1 MRTIRA
7 KQPEQVGAHVR
18 SGATRMVG
26 RPARGPGNVRQCS
39 FQGGTAWRRAESN
52 AAMRATLLCVL
63 LLWGLSARA
72 EDRVAAARQNQ
83 ARVLSELFAQ
93 AGVAYPPGELYLRA
107 FKHERELEVWAG
119 ARGKPLTKVK
129 TYPFCAASG
138 ELGPKRREGDLQ
150 VPEGFYTIDLFNPRS
165 AFHLSIR
172 VSYPN
177 ESDRILGRRPL
188 GGAIMVH
195 GNCVSIGCIAI
206 EDGPIEELYLMT
218 LDAKGKMGRN
228 VPIHIFPRR
237 MDAEGLA
244 ALEQLPQAKGNEALV
259 TFWKGLEPGFRH
271 FEETKRPPR
280 VTVDGKTGAYRVK
293 PGR

>member
-1 MRTIRA
+1 MRT
-7 KQPEQVGAHVR
+7 VFLG
-18 SGATRMVG
+18 
-26 RPARGPGNVRQCS
+26 
-39 FQGGTAWRRAESN
+39 F
-52 AAMRATLLCVL
+52 LLTYSVVA
-63 LLWGLSARA
+63 GA

-83 ARVLSELFAQ
+83 AQVLPALFTA
-93 AGVAYPPGELYLRA
+93 AGVAWPPTELYLRA

-119 ARGKPLTKVK
+119 AAGKPLVKVK
-129 TYPFCAASG
+129 TYAFCAASG
-138 ELGPKRREGDLQ
+138 ELGPKRQEGDLQ

-165 AFHLSIR
+165 AYHLSIR

-218 LDAKGKMGRN
+218 LEAKRKMGRD

-237 MDAEGLA
+237 LNAEGLA
-244 ALEQLPQAKGNEALV
+244 ALEQLPQAQANAALLA
-259 TFWKGLEPGFRH
+259 FWRGLAPGWSH
-271 FEETKRPPR
+271 FEETRRPPR
-280 VTVDGKTGAYRVK
+280 VSVDPKTGAYRVK
-293 PGR
+293 PGK

>member
-1 MRTIRA
+1 
-7 KQPEQVGAHVR
+7 
-18 SGATRMVG
+18 
-26 RPARGPGNVRQCS
+26 
-39 FQGGTAWRRAESN
+39 
-52 AAMRATLLCVL
+52 VL
-63 LLWGLSARA
+63 T
-72 EDRVAAARQNQ
+72 
-83 ARVLSELFAQ
+83 ELFAA
-93 AGVAYPPGELYLRA
+93 AGMSYPPEELYLRA

-165 AFHLSIR
+165 TYHLSMR

-206 EDGPIEELYLMT
+206 EDDPIEELYVLT
-218 LDAKGKMGRN
+218 LDARAKMGRE

-237 MDAEGLA
+237 LDAAGLEELA
-244 ALEQLPQAKGNEALV
+244 RLPHATESLLA
-259 TFWKGLEPGFRH
+259 FWRGLEPGWRI
-271 FEETKRPPR
+271 FEETRRPPR
-280 VTVDGKTGAYRVK
+280 VSVDPKTGAYRVYAARSGK
-293 PGR
+293 

>member
-1 MRTIRA
+1 M
-7 KQPEQVGAHVR
+7 
-18 SGATRMVG
+18 
-26 RPARGPGNVRQCS
+26 
-39 FQGGTAWRRAESN
+39 
-52 AAMRATLLCVL
+52 LLTCL
-63 LLWGLSARA
+63 LLTCTPEAHA
-72 EDRVAAARQNQ
+72 KDRVAAARQSKAQ
-83 ARVLSELFAQ
+83 VLTELFAS
-93 AGVAYPPGELYLRA
+93 AGMSYPPEELYLRA

-165 AFHLSIR
+165 TYHLSMR

-206 EDGPIEELYLMT
+206 EDDPIEELYVLT
-218 LDAKGKMGRN
+218 LDARAKMGRE

-237 MDAEGLA
+237 LDAAGLEELA
-244 ALEQLPQAKGNEALV
+244 RLPHATEPLV
-259 TFWKGLEPGFRH
+259 AFWRGLEPGWRL
-271 FEETKRPPR
+271 FEETRRPPR
-280 VTVDGKTGAYRVK
+280 VSVDPKTGAYRVSAARSGK
-293 PGR
+293 